1 MWVFSCKNILLIH
14 LWRSTEK
21 FLSGS
26 SPVCASVC
34 LYCVCICEREWE
46 KENMISIHKK
56 GGKHENIWS
65 SFSLLFVISICSVS
79 FGVLVLLL
87 F

>member
-1 MWVFSCKNILLIH
+1 
-14 LWRSTEK
+14 
-21 FLSGS
+21 
-26 SPVCASVC
+26 
-34 LYCVCICEREWE
+34 
-46 KENMISIHKK
+46 MISIHKK

-65 SFSLLFVISICSVS
+65 AFSLLFVISICSVS